1 MYAFAQS
8 AEAREAGLLLRA
20 SEAEA
25 AVCRERVAGARKATV
40 LEETEGLVAQV
51 WLRGLNPV
59 RTAVPFWGQTSWD
72 LNGLSPKRDC
82 GSKRLKRLL
91 LARRG

>member
-1 MYAFAQS
+1 MQSGGGADALLVADALYAFAQS

-25 AVCRERVAGARKATV
+25 AVCRERAAGARKATV

-51 WLRGLNPV
+51 WLRGL
-59 RTAVPFWGQTSWD
+59 
-72 LNGLSPKRDC
+72 
-82 GSKRLKRLL
+82 KRLL
-91 LARRG
+91 LARRDSLLVCSVSAD